1 VCADNLQ
8 RQATHRATNIDKGH
22 CMLVGIRE
30 ATVEDAQAIATIHV
44 SSWQA
49 AYRGI
54 LPEAYLANLVVTQRS
69 EAWRKLIIAG
79 APRVLVAHA
88 VPQADA
94 NTDTQE
100 TILGWVAFGD
110 SRDGDKGPRWAEVE
124 TLYIA
129 PVFWR
134 NGIGKGLIDA
144 ARHALQGA
152 GYTHL
157 ALWVLLDNRRARAF
171 YKRSGFVCDNSSR
184 GVQLGGKWLT
194 EIRYCCALSGA

>member
-1 VCADNLQ
+1 
-8 RQATHRATNIDKGH
+8 
-22 CMLVGIRE
+22 MLVGIRE

-44 SSWQA
+44 DSWQA

-54 LPEAYLANLVVTQRS
+54 LPETYLADLAVTQRS
-69 EAWRKLIIAG
+69 EAWRKSLVVG
-79 APRVLVAHA
+79 SPRVLVAHA
-88 VPQADA
+88 HTDDADA
-94 NTDTQE
+94 DADVDGAE

-110 SRDGDKGPRWAEVE
+110 SRDGDKDHRWGEVE

-129 PVFWR
+129 PAFWR
-134 NGIGKGLIDA
+134 KGIGKRLIDA
-144 ARHALQGA
+144 ARHALQSA
-152 GYTHL
+152 GYTDV

-194 EIRYCCALSGA
+194 EIRYCRALNGT

>member
-1 VCADNLQ
+1 MV
-8 RQATHRATNIDKGH
+8 ATDINQGH

-44 SSWQA
+44 DSWQA

-54 LPEAYLANLVVTQRS
+54 LPEAYLANLAVTQRR
-69 EAWRKLIIAG
+69 EAWRKSIIAG
-79 APRVLVAHA
+79 RPRVLVAHA
-88 VPQADA
+88 GAHADA
-94 NTDTQE
+94 DAHADE
-100 TILGWVAFGD
+100 TLLGWVAFGD
-110 SRDGDKGPRWAEVE
+110 SRDGDKDHRWAEVE

-129 PVFWR
+129 PAFWR
-134 NGIGKGLIDA
+134 KGVGKRLIDA
-144 ARHALQGA
+144 ARHALQSA
-152 GYTHL
+152 GYTNV

-194 EIRYCCALSGA
+194 EIRYCCALSGT

>member
-1 VCADNLQ
+1 MV
-8 RQATHRATNIDKGH
+8 ATNINQEL

-30 ATVEDAQAIATIHV
+30 ATIEDAQAIATIHV
-44 SSWQA
+44 DSWQA

-54 LPEAYLANLVVTQRS
+54 LPETYLANLAVTQRS
-69 EAWRKLIIAG
+69 EAWRKSIVAG
-79 APRVLVAHA
+79 RPRVLVAHA
-88 VPQADA
+88 
-94 NTDTQE
+94 DTHFETAAAAE

-110 SRDGDKGPRWAEVE
+110 ARDGDKDHRWGEVE

-129 PVFWR
+129 PAFWR
-134 NGIGKGLIDA
+134 KGIGRRLIDA
-144 ARHALQGA
+144 ARVALHSA
-152 GYTHL
+152 GYTNV

-194 EIRYCCALSGA
+194 ELRYCCALSWT